1 MHTSAWPFP
10 GATTSPTGLAYLC
23 DDWARSRTGAPPEG
37 PRVADA
43 ARSRRARSYGDAM
56 ALGLPP
62 TKQSGLAGAAL
73 RAAAAAAASPE
84 SLEAA
89 AGAACGAAGAAWR
102 LSLAASALGAG
113 GRLARVAAAA
123 SGAFLAGAYE
133 AAVGTSRSHELF
145 VAPGAGRG

>member
-1 MHTSAWPFP
+1 
-10 GATTSPTGLAYLC
+10 
-23 DDWARSRTGAPPEG
+23 
-37 PRVADA
+37 
-43 ARSRRARSYGDAM
+43 
-56 ALGLPP
+56 
-62 TKQSGLAGAAL
+62 
-73 RAAAAAAASPE
+73 
-84 SLEAA
+84 
-89 AGAACGAAGAAWR
+89 